1 MLSLEGILASWEC
14 GTLSSPLALMEMLV
28 VTKDYQEVERF
39 LADRVTEAKDA
50 RRGELLRMLED
61 NQHGC
66 TRVAGI
72 VRDGTP
78 LCDLSDVKALFDRAV
93 GTSEEASVALYSLGS
108 AEILASATDEIV
120 RFLEEERVLDT
131 GRKVLDLGC
140 GIGRFEI
147 ALSSRVQSLV
157 GIELS
162 PNMVAVARRR
172 TSGLTNVRIELGNGL
187 ELPVHDGEFDL
198 ALAIDSMPYLVGLGD
213 EVLDANFAEIARV
226 LRRGGD
232 FVILEF
238 SYRENLDADRRD
250 LSALADRY
258 GFDVV
263 VNGSSPFALWSGRAF
278 RLRR

>member
-1 MLSLEGILASWEC
+1 VPSLDGILASWES
-14 GTLSSPLALMEMLV
+14 GMLSSPLALMEMLV
-28 VTKDYQEVERF
+28 VTKDYDEVERF
-39 LADRVTEAKDA
+39 LASGVAGARDA
-50 RRGELLRMLED
+50 RHDDLRRMLVD
-61 NQHGC
+61 NGHGC
-66 TRVAGI
+66 RQVAGI
-72 VRDGTP
+72 LHHDAP
-78 LCDLSDVKALFDRAV
+78 LRDLSDVRALFDRAV
-93 GTSEEASVALYSLGS
+93 EECEEASVALYSLGS
-108 AEILASATDEIV
+108 ATILESATDEIV
-120 RFLEEERVLDT
+120 RFLEEQRVLGA

-140 GIGRFEI
+140 GIGRFEM
-147 ALSSRVQSLV
+147 ALSSRVERLV
-157 GIELS
+157 GVDLS

-172 TSGLTNVRIELGNGL
+172 TSGLANVRIDLGDGL
-187 ELPVHDGEFDL
+187 DLAGGDGEFDL

-250 LSALADRY
+250 LSTLADRF

-263 VNGSSPFALWSGRAF
+263 VNGSSPFALWTGRAF